1 MDAER
6 WSRVTALFDQAREL
20 PAGARGEWLLRE
32 CADEHLRAEV
42 LDLLVT
48 YDSDPG
54 FLESAIDAG
63 AAAAVVQSEGAG
75 ALANRRFGAYRLVR
89 EVGRGGM
96 GVVYEAA
103 RDDAEFERR
112 VAIKLLPSGWS
123 SPALTERFQFE
134 RRVLAGLD
142 HPNIARLIDAGTTDD
157 GVPYFVMEFVDGRPI
172 DAWCRES
179 GQAVRGRVALICAVC
194 EAVAHAHQ
202 HLVIHRDLK
211 PGNIFVTAD
220 GQPKLLDFGIATLV
234 SEAEGLSLGATRT
247 GQHGFTVEYASP
259 EQLRG
264 DRVTTATDVY
274 SLGVLLYRL
283 LAGRP
288 PCELSGLSTLEA
300 MRVASEVD
308 ARPPSRVAQGA
319 DGAVLRGDLD
329 NIVLKALRKDTRE
342 RYPSVGELA
351 ADLRAWLDGRA
362 VAATPATL
370 AYRARKYVARHKL
383 GAGAAA
389 AVTISLLAGGAA
401 TAWQAHRAGIERDK
415 AQRRFAQVREFS
427 RSLLFDVHTALQSVP
442 GATEP
447 RRLLLDRAVRFLDGL
462 AVDAGDDAVLKIELA
477 EGYRRLGHVQGGSTS
492 DNVGDRQGARR
503 SFEAAAR
510 LADEA
515 LTSSPRS
522 PAALDAVAGAYDDL
536 STLFVE
542 LDDYTAADRAHGRHR
557 EAVQALERDHAG
569 EPGVARAI
577 ASSYLNLGYFRGAR
591 GDMPGAKSLYE
602 RAIQTYGALPP
613 SEQALD
619 DVARGHARAHQRLGA
634 ILLSEGRLAESEER
648 YRAAIALD
656 DAVLARNPANALSGY
671 DMTFSLTDLGL
682 IARRRGDLA
691 TAEALYRRAL
701 GIREAA
707 LEADPKSV
715 RIIRGVSSAHGYLSG
730 VYYDQGKRAEALV
743 HRRAALRLQ
752 EQLRAILGDTSSLLS
767 DQAWGQ
773 LYLAGLLLD
782 EAEAEPSAGSARIVE
797 ARQLLN
803 LAAAGARESSR
814 GRPMHPAFAKLLEE
828 QKARLRNA
836 AR

>member
-20 PAGARGEWLLRE
+20 PAGARVEWLLRE
-32 CADEHLRAEV
+32 CADEQLRAEV
-42 LDLLVT
+42 LDLLAT

-54 FLESAIDAG
+54 FLESPVDAG
-63 AAAAVVQSEGAG
+63 AVAAVVQDRAPGS
-75 ALANRRFGAYRLVR
+75 LANRRLGAYRLVR
-89 EVGRGGM
+89 EIGRGGM

-123 SPALTERFQFE
+123 SPALAERFRFE

-157 GVPYFVMEFVDGRPI
+157 GVPYFVMELVDGQPI

-179 GQAVRGRVALICAVC
+179 RLAIRERDALVCAVC
-194 EAVAHAHQ
+194 DAVDHAHQ
-202 HLVIHRDLK
+202 HLVIHRDIK
-211 PGNIFVTAD
+211 PGNVFVTAD

-234 SEAEGLSLGATRT
+234 SEAEGVSLGATRT

-264 DRVTTATDVY
+264 ERVTTATDVY

-283 LAGRP
+283 VAGQP
-288 PCELSGLSTLEA
+288 PYDLSGLTTLEA
-300 MRVASEVD
+300 VRVAIETD
-308 ARPPSRVAQGA
+308 PRPPSRVAQGG
-319 DGAVLRGDLD
+319 DGSVVRGDLD
-329 NIVLKALRKDTRE
+329 NIVLKALRKDSRE
-342 RYPSVGELA
+342 RYLSVNDLA
-351 ADLRAWLDGRA
+351 ADLRAWVEGRA
-362 VAATPATL
+362 VAATPPTL
-370 AYRARKYVARHKL
+370 AYRTRKYVARHKL

-389 AVTISLLAGGAA
+389 ALTISLLAGGAA
-401 TAWQAHRAGIERDK
+401 TAWQAHRAGLERDK

-427 RSLLFDVHTALQSVP
+427 RSLLFDVHSALQSVP

-462 AVDAGDDAVLKIELA
+462 AVDAGDDAGLKIELA

-492 DNVGDRQGARR
+492 DNVGDRRGARR

-510 LADEA
+510 LADVA
-515 LTSSPRS
+515 LALAPRS
-522 PAALDAVAGAYDDL
+522 VAALDAVAGAYDDL
-536 STLFVE
+536 STLCVQV
-542 LDDYTAADRAHGRHR
+542 DDDAAADRAYGRHR
-557 EAVQALERDHAG
+557 EAVQTLERDHAG
-569 EPGVARAI
+569 KPGVARAI
-577 ASSYLNLGYFRGAR
+577 ASSYLNLGYFRGIR

-602 RAIQTYGALPP
+602 KAVQTYRALPP
-613 SEQALD
+613 AEQALD
-619 DVARGHARAHQRLGA
+619 DVARGHARALQRLGA

-682 IARRRGDLA
+682 IARKRGDLA
-691 TAEALYRRAL
+691 AAEASYRRAL

-707 LEADPKSV
+707 LAADPNSV
-715 RIIRGVSSAHGYLSG
+715 RIMQGVSSAHGYLSG
-730 VYYDQGKRAEALV
+730 VYYDLGKRAEAIA

-752 EQLRAILGDTSSLLS
+752 DQLRAVLGDTTRLLS

-782 EAEAEPSAGSARIVE
+782 EAEAEPSERTAMNLE
-797 ARQLLN
+797 ARQLLDK
-803 LAAAGARESSR
+803 AAAGARESSR
-814 GRPMHPAFAKLLEE
+814 GRPMHPSFAKLLEE
-828 QKARLRNA
+828 QQARLRRPA
-836 AR
+836 Q